1 MTFASWVWWEKLNL
15 NCRFQM
21 FCLLRAPKSLT
32 ALNTCLN
39 VFSTFIYTDVS
50 HNHFFF
56 LSCIGFFDQWLI
68 GGLLDGC
75 VAIWDGK
82 THDRCVHVYITISEH
97 NKVPDKTL
105 TAKRI
110 QTILD
115 FPFHKNENQFGVKIL
130 LNSLL

>member
-1 MTFASWVWWEKLNL
+1 
-15 NCRFQM
+15 M

-68 GGLLDGC
+68 GGLLQIRWLCGYKMC
-75 VAIWDGK
+75 WEMPCLEMIYLLLYTCSYCKLAINASYMY
-82 THDRCVHVYITISEH
+82 VNI
-97 NKVPDKTL
+97 NKK
-105 TAKRI
+105 
-110 QTILD
+110 
-115 FPFHKNENQFGVKIL
+115 
-130 LNSLL
+130 